1 MVAWPPFANQQTL
14 RHSDTC
20 SKAMSNTIEQV
31 AAGVL
36 VFGSIGACIAAII
49 GFVVL
54 CDRIKDWFLGVPR
67 LSKKQLGRHAMWRL
81 RQIGE
86 GRMDARTACRIIP
99 SEADLLASEAAFLQE
114 AKQARREIAA
124 KQEAVQPAQPA
135 AEPPDIIFEDGKA
148 VVRPHTR
155 MSVPVSTMRLTFQ
168 DGTELD
174 ISADLEFA
182 GLGEEEF
189 RVAYAAFLKT
199 QAELGGLKGPVPPL
213 NSKFWRERGV

>member
-1 MVAWPPFANQQTL
+1 
-14 RHSDTC
+14 
-20 SKAMSNTIEQV
+20 MSNTIEQV

-36 VFGSIGACIAAII
+36 IFGSIGACIAAII

-67 LSKKQLGRHAMWRL
+67 LSKRQRERIAMWRL

-86 GRMDARTACRIIP
+86 RRMDSHTACKIIP
-99 SEADLLASEAAFLQE
+99 SEAELLTSEAAFLQE

-124 KQEAVQPAQPA
+124 KKKAKQKAAQLVQPEIAPQ
-135 AEPPDIIFEDGKA
+135 DIIFEDGKA
-148 VVRPHTR
+148 IIRPHAR

-189 RVAYAAFLKT
+189 RVAYDAFLKT
-199 QAELGGLKGPVPPL
+199 QAELGGLKGPAPPL
-213 NSKFWRERGV
+213 NGKFWRDR

>member
-1 MVAWPPFANQQTL
+1 
-14 RHSDTC
+14 
-20 SKAMSNTIEQV
+20 MSNTIEQV

-36 VFGSIGACIAAII
+36 IFGSIGACIAAII
-49 GFVVL
+49 GLVVL
-54 CDRIKDWFLGVPR
+54 CDRIKNWFLGIPR
-67 LSKKQLGRHAMWRL
+67 LSKKQRDRIAMWRL

-86 GRMDARTACRIIP
+86 GRMDAHTARMVIP

-114 AKQARREIAA
+114 AEQAKRVMAA
-124 KQEAVQPAQPA
+124 RKEAAQPAQSEIAPQ
-135 AEPPDIIFEDGKA
+135 DIVFEDGKA
-148 VVRPHTR
+148 IVRPHTR

-199 QAELGGLKGPVPPL
+199 QAELGGLKGSPPPL
-213 NSKFWRERGV
+213 NGKFWRERGV